1 MSTNG
6 RPISTVHEV
15 ECVGMCLM
23 TVGQVR
29 SRAYDDQMVQM
40 ITQDKSPNTQS
51 GLLSM
56 EKRDVLRRN
65 RSISNLFI
73 CGRC

>member
-15 ECVGMCLM
+15 ECVGMYRV

-29 SRAYDDQMVQM
+29 SRAYDEQMVQM

-56 EKRDVLRRN
+56 EKRDMLRRN